1 MKLTTCKVWGRLL
14 GIGCNLSLLM
24 CRSEDQVSSGPVS
37 QVSGPDWSPVRVYVV
52 QLSSSFW
59 ISSSSDTLGL
69 LLSSPPVPSFPLTRA
84 PLQHPRLLGL
94 QRGLDNFPS
103 SLAWSPKHPCPL
115 GVFARH
121 PTSALPWEVVLE
133 KWQWGTASGSQVPL
147 TAKHLHYQVLQNP
160 SLCYSTGVDTLM
172 SLHTF
177 IHLFTGESFMDS
189 SIHPLISIFSK
200 FIELCSCHNPASE
213 QCLHA
218 KKSPV
223 HFYSRIPSHPR
234 QPQETDQL
242 SGSVG
247 LLFLDISIST
257 LLWWTH
263 FIWLRSVCD
272 IFILDWA

>member
-1 MKLTTCKVWGRLL
+1 MKLTTCKIWGRLL

-37 QVSGPDWSPVRVYVV
+37 QVSGPDWSPVRVYVA

-59 ISSSSDTLGL
+59 ISSLSDTLGL
-69 LLSSPPVPSFPLTRA
+69 LLSNPPVPSFPLTRA

-94 QRGLDNFPS
+94 HRGLDNFPS

-172 SLHTF
+172 SLYTF
-177 IHLFTGESFMDS
+177 
-189 SIHPLISIFSK
+189 
-200 FIELCSCHNPASE
+200 
-213 QCLHA
+213 
-218 KKSPV
+218 
-223 HFYSRIPSHPR
+223 
-234 QPQETDQL
+234 
-242 SGSVG
+242 
-247 LLFLDISIST
+247 
-257 LLWWTH
+257 
-263 FIWLRSVCD
+263 
-272 IFILDWA
+272 